1 LSNLVV
7 ERSATS
13 VRAASPEFVCSWRA
27 VGLSA
32 GWVHVA
38 GELDLATSPQLR
50 RTLRKALQSVRL
62 LMLDLRELSFID
74 CSGAH
79 VILDVAEEAERDGDQ
94 LLIVRGPAQVDRLL
108 ALTAV
113 GARVPI
119 IDLAPAEPVSSLLH
133 VAPPGSCGGMI
144 TDGTGG
150 AGTALS
156 QSRV

>member
-1 LSNLVV
+1 
-7 ERSATS
+7 
-13 VRAASPEFVCSWRA
+13 
-27 VGLSA
+27 
-32 GWVHVA
+32 VA

-119 IDLAPAEPVSSLLH
+119 IDLAPAEPGSALLH
-133 VAPPGSCGGMI
+133 AARPG
-144 TDGTGG
+144 
-150 AGTALS
+150 AAAA
-156 QSRV
+156 